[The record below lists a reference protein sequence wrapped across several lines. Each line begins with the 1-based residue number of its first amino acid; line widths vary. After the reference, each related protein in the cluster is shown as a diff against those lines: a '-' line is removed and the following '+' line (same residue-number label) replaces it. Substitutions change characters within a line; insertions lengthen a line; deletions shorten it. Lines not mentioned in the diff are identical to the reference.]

1 MNNVKNSTQK
11 KIQLRQNKGKLDAKT
26 LLIFQKENLEFIH
39 YAQPWWRDNM
49 ALGSVGDHPEGAPD
63 SGGTHGVRR
72 PAIQDTGGAG
82 VRHRYAG

>member
-1 MNNVKNSTQK
+1 
-11 KIQLRQNKGKLDAKT
+11 
-26 LLIFQKENLEFIH
+26 
-39 YAQPWWRDNM
+39 M